1 MHQKK
6 GLVAER
12 LGTGLQ
18 NRLQRFES
26 ARDLC
31 VSPGICR
38 GLFFS
43 TMLIGEDFE
52 KIHIT
57 VFGLD
62 ISEPNVF
69 LSDLVM
75 ALISLYCGWRL
86 FKGTGNS
93 SFKKWWMGF
102 FFLFGISS
110 LAGGFGHALY
120 SYFGHLGKLFT
131 WVTGIVSIYM
141 IERGMIEA
149 YANSPIKTRLK
160 LFSMIKL
167 VLLYL
172 VFFGILFFGPI
183 DQKPNLPFLPIAIN
197 TIIGVSWF
205 AGVYAFKLS
214 KSLHK
219 DFKFIFTGVLI
230 MLPSAFFFLGKINLH
245 PWMDKNDVSH
255 VLLTAGI
262 VYFMIGVEKLS
273 NGSALTNLNAK

>member
-1 MHQKK
+1 
-6 GLVAER
+6 
-12 LGTGLQ
+12 
-18 NRLQRFES
+18 
-26 ARDLC
+26 
-31 VSPGICR
+31 
-38 GLFFS
+38 
-43 TMLIGEDFE
+43 
-52 KIHIT
+52 
-57 VFGLD
+57 
-62 ISEPNVF
+62 
-69 LSDLVM
+69 
-75 ALISLYCGWRL
+75 
-86 FKGTGNS
+86 
-93 SFKKWWMGF
+93 MGF

-149 YANSPIKTRLK
+149 YANSPINTRLK